1 MEILFF
7 KKLNYNLKL
16 KINFQN
22 QSSREKNIF

>member
-7 KKLNYNLKL
+7 KKLNYDLKL
-16 KINFQN
+16 NINFQN